1 MRVNITSKG
10 FTANDRQV
18 ALIEK
23 KFDKLSKF
31 FPEETTANV
40 TMGFKKNRQTMEAMI
55 SVKGMIFRAEFTDL
69 DMNVCLDKVVERLT
83 SQITRH
89 KKKLQKNN
97 QKVKGADLRF
107 DAVPEPEEEE
117 ESLAPVRIKEFEI
130 TAMETEEAI
139 LQMEML
145 DHNFFVFMNDE
156 TGRVSVVYKRDDGT
170 YGLLNPVY

>member
-10 FTANDRQV
+10 FTANERQI

-31 FPEETTANV
+31 FSDETTVNV

-55 SVKGMIFRAEFTDL
+55 SVKGMIFRAEFTDS

-89 KKKLQKNN
+89 KKKLQKNH
-97 QKVKGADLRF
+97 QKVKGTELKF
-107 DAVPEPEEEE
+107 DAVPET
-117 ESLAPVRIKEFEI
+117 ESAEDDLTPVRVKEFEI

-145 DHNFFVFMNDE
+145 NHSFFVFMNDE
-156 TGRVSVVYKRDDGT
+156 TGRVSVVYKRDEGS
-170 YGLLNPVY
+170 YGQLNPVY

>member
-1 MRVNITSKG
+1 MKVNITSKG
-10 FTANDRQV
+10 FTANERQV

-31 FPEETTANV
+31 FSDDTVANV
-40 TMGFKKNRQTMEAMI
+40 TMGYKKNRQTMEAMI
-55 SVKGMIFRAEFTDL
+55 AVKGMIFRAEFTDS

-83 SQITRH
+83 TQITRH
-89 KKKLQKNN
+89 KKKLQKNY
-97 QKVKGADLRF
+97 QKLKSTELRF
-107 DAVPEPEEEE
+107 EIVPETEEEE
-117 ESLAPVRIKEFEI
+117 ESFTPVRVKEFEI
-130 TAMETEEAI
+130 TSMETEEAI

-145 DHNFFVFMNDE
+145 NHSFFVFMNAE

>member
-1 MRVNITSKG
+1 
-10 FTANDRQV
+10 
-18 ALIEK
+18 
-23 KFDKLSKF
+23 
-31 FPEETTANV
+31 
-40 TMGFKKNRQTMEAMI
+40 
-55 SVKGMIFRAEFTDL
+55 MIFRAEFTDT

-97 QKVKGADLRF
+97 QKVKGVDLRF
-107 DAVPEPEEEE
+107 DAVPETDEEE
-117 ESLAPVRIKEFEI
+117 ESFTPVRIKEFEI

-145 DHNFFVFMNDE
+145 DHSFFVFMNDQ

-170 YGLLNPVY
+170 YGLS

>member
-23 KFDKLSKF
+23 KFGKLSKF
-31 FPEETTANV
+31 FPDDVAASV
-40 TMGFKKNRQTMEAMI
+40 TMGYKKNRQTMEAMI
-55 SVKGMIFRAEFTDL
+55 PVKGMIFRAEFTDS

-89 KKKLQKNN
+89 KKKLQKTN
-97 QKVKGADLRF
+97 QKIKGDDLRF
-107 DAVPEPEEEE
+107 DVVPEIEEAETDMT
-117 ESLAPVRIKEFEI
+117 PVRVKEFEI
-130 TAMETEEAI
+130 TSMEIEEAI

-145 DHNFFVFMNDE
+145 DHNFFVFMNAE
-156 TGRVSVVYKRDDGT
+156 TGRASIVYRRGDDT
-170 YGLLNPVY
+170 YGLLNPIY

>member
-31 FPEETTANV
+31 FPEETVANV

-55 SVKGMIFRAEFTDL
+55 SVKGMIFRAEFTDS

-107 DAVPEPEEEE
+107 DIVPETDEEE
-117 ESLAPVRIKEFEI
+117 ESLAPVRVKEFEI

-145 DHNFFVFMNDE
+145 DHNFFVFMNGQ